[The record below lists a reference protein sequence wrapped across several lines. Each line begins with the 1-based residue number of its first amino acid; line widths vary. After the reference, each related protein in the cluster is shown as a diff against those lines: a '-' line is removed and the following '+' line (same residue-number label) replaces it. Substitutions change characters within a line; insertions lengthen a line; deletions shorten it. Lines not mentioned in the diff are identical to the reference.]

1 MNSEDF
7 VTYEQAILLK
17 KLGFKSIGC
26 FYNYDIVGNLTPN
39 VCNSLNNEVITSI
52 DLIESHNFWEHE
64 RVDAPTLAQV
74 QKWLRKEKEIYLIYE
89 IGLGNEIHN
98 AKFEWTAYNCKGYI
112 VSNLS
117 SGFIYDSPEEAL
129 SAGITE
135 CLKLLENENN

>member
-1 MNSEDF
+1 MKEEY

-17 KLGFKSIGC
+17 NLGFKSIGC

-39 VCNSLNNEVITSI
+39 VCSSPNNEVITSI

-74 QKWLRKEKEIYLIYE
+74 QKWLRVKHKQSIEPKYDTYQWWCCMTNMSTSDWYDLDKSY
-89 IGLGNEIHN
+89 
-98 AKFEWTAYNCKGYI
+98 
-112 VSNLS
+112 S
-117 SGFIYDSPEEAL
+117 SYEEAL

>member
-1 MNSEDF
+1 MKEEY

-39 VCNSLNNEVITSI
+39 VCSSPNNEVITSI

-74 QKWLRKEKEIYLIYE
+74 QKWLREEKGLYLVWDMGQDRKNNSKFAWYV
-89 IGLGNEIHN
+89 NDIH
-98 AKFEWTAYNCKGYI
+98 GYI
-112 VSNLS
+112 VNDLASEIIFNT
-117 SGFIYDSPEEAL
+117 PEEAL